1 MRVPVLLALGALAF
15 APLRTEA
22 QVSGTI
28 IISGLPLGGVVQFG
42 HPRYGSYWRPR
53 PHAQV
58 VVVERWPK
66 HRHGNDWRHQE
77 RRSVWYDRYDGTY
90 YDGYRRGLVEVQV
103 YVHDGRFY
111 RAEEHGR
118 DRDDRWDDRRDR
130 RHGSDRDDRDDR

>member
-1 MRVPVLLALGALAF
+1 MRVPILLALGALIL

-28 IISGLPLGGVVQFG
+28 IISGLPVVGIVRFG
-42 HPRYGSYWRPR
+42 QPRYGYYTRPR
-53 PHAQV
+53 PHAQIV
-58 VVVERWPK
+58 EVERWRTHK
-66 HRHGNDWRHQE
+66 HRNDWRHLE

-90 YDGYRRGLVEVQV
+90 YDCHRRGLIEMQV

-118 DRDDRWDDRRDR
+118 DRDDR
-130 RHGSDRDDRDDR
+130 RDDR